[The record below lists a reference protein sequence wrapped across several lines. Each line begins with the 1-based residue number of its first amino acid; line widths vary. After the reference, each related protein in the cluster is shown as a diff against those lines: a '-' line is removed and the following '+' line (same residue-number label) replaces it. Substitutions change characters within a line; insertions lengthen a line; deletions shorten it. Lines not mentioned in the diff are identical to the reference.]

1 MVGELAV
8 LFRAPRAATV
18 KARSDAVLL
27 SVDRRSFEACGGRS
41 EGSMARPQRREE
53 TKCEAKLIYDSYI
66 GISYMSYI

>member
-18 KARSDAVLL
+18 KARSDCVLL

-41 EGSMARPQRREE
+41 EGSMARWGEDHGHVRDMILYRF
-53 TKCEAKLIYDSYI
+53 LS
-66 GISYMSYI
+66 